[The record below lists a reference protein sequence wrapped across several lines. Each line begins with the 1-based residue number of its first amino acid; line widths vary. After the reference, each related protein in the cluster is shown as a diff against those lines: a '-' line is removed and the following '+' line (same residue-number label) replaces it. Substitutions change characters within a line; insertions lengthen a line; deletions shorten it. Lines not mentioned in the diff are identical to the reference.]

1 MAYNIQLLEF
11 AEIFLVKLD
20 NKIKAKA
27 FRTIELLKEFGPE
40 LREPFSKKI
49 AGFNGLFELRVKQGS
64 NICRFFY
71 FFEKDKIII
80 ITSGF
85 IKKDQKT
92 DRDQLEK
99 AKKLMNQYKGEET

>member
-1 MAYNIQLLEF
+1 MAYNIQLLES
-11 AEIFLVKLD
+11 AEIFLVKLE

-49 AGFNGLFELRVKQGS
+49 TGFNGLFELRVKQGS

-99 AKKLMNQYKGEET
+99 AKKLMNQYKGEEM

>member
-1 MAYNIQLLEF
+1 MTYKIQLLEP
-11 AEIFLVKLD
+11 AEQFLVSLENKL
-20 NKIKAKA
+20 KAKS
-27 FRTIELLKEFGPE
+27 FRTIELLRDFGPE

-49 AGFNGLFELRVKQGS
+49 AGINGLFELRVKQGS

-71 FFEKDKIII
+71 FFEKDKIVI

-92 DRDQLEK
+92 DKDQLDK
-99 AKKLMNQYKGEET
+99 AKKLMYIYKGEKP

>member
-1 MAYNIQLLEF
+1 MAFKIQLLEP
-11 AEIFLVKLD
+11 AEVFLVRLE

-49 AGFNGLFELRVKQGS
+49 TGFSGLFELRIKQGS

-92 DRDQLEK
+92 DRDQLDK
-99 AKKLMNQYKGEET
+99 ANNLMNLYKGENK

>member
-1 MAYNIQLLEF
+1 MEPAEDFLL
-11 AEIFLVKLD
+11 KLE

-49 AGFNGLFELRVKQGS
+49 AGFNGLFELRIKQGS

-71 FFEKDKIII
+71 FFEREKIII

-92 DRDQLEK
+92 NRDQLDK
-99 AKKLMNQYKGEET
+99 AKKLMNQYKGEAT

>member
-1 MAYNIQLLEF
+1 MTYNIQLLES
-11 AEIFLVKLD
+11 AEIFLVKLE

-49 AGFNGLFELRVKQGS
+49 TGFNGLFELRVKQGS

-99 AKKLMNQYKGEET
+99 AKKLMNQYKGEEM